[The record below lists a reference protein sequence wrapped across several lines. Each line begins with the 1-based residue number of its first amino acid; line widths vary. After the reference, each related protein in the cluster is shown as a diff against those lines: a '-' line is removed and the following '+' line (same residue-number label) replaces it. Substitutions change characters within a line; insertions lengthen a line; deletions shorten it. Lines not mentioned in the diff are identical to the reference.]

1 MRLIDADNIV
11 FDYSGLVNI
20 PPLDFKGI
28 AEYFAKQ
35 INAMPE
41 QLIRCK
47 NCKYHRKDKDSIPY
61 CCRLGYG
68 YGWQDDDFCS
78 CAKENK

>member
-35 INAMPE
+35 INAMP
-41 QLIRCK
+41 K
-47 NCKYHRKDKDSIPY
+47 
-61 CCRLGYG
+61 
-68 YGWQDDDFCS
+68 
-78 CAKENK
+78 